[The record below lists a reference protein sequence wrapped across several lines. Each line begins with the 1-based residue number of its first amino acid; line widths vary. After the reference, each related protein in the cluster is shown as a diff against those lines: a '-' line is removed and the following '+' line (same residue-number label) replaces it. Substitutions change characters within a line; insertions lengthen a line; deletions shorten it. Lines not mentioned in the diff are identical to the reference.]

1 MNNTTFIPYQRL
13 ELQSMGTEKLLNIIE
28 SFNIAI
34 SFIGERKGVTQ
45 KPRGFAVILLLR
57 I

>member
-34 SFIGERKGVTQ
+34 SFIGERKSNHLRIGW
-45 KPRGFAVILLLR
+45 LLLNFVGVL
-57 I
+57 